1 MSIFVTATAP
11 PILKTER
18 VKQISLLYAVLL
30 VIMAVAQLYT
40 FDTFVELVS
49 EYNLPLGGTLAFIVA
64 PLLVVFEVF
73 ALPFLLRM
81 KLSPAFRVVS
91 MACGWLVALLWLFIT
106 VWLVTTY
113 QPVETVGFLGTV
125 GTLAP
130 GWWAVLVSGS
140 FGVLAIWASWGMW
153 PFARS
158 KK

>member
-18 VKQISLLYAVLL
+18 VKHISLLYAVLL
-30 VIMAVAQLYT
+30 VVMAVAQLYT
-40 FDTFVELVS
+40 FDTFIELVANF
-49 EYNLPLGGTLAFIVA
+49 NLPLGEAFAFAIA

-91 MACGWLVALLWLFIT
+91 MVCGWLVALMWLFISL
-106 VWLVTTY
+106 WLVTTY

-130 GWWAVLVSGS
+130 GWWAVLISAS
-140 FGVLAIWASWGMW
+140 FGVLAFWTSWGMW
-153 PFARS
+153 PLARS